1 MANNSPQTNVVLGLD
16 GNMYKLDTAFK
27 RGVSEQVVGKGN
39 YSPQSC
45 LMEDED
51 GKIYN
56 ILDLLA
62 GNKIALTP
70 EQIKGYP
77 MSPKSGIVSNHDGTI
92 GSLVTA
98 FLEAGGTL
106 TGKAWIPYFLPD
118 GKLAWKDYLDG
129 LNPPVP
135 TNIKGEKG
143 IDGLNF
149 KIYDTNFSSHTIEEI
164 DLFAQS
170 GHTESFDKSHITIS
184 VEPKVGDTIGLLIP
198 CSSTGHKSLYLGIVQ
213 SIMDVSIVCDGRG
226 AIHSGLKG
234 DIGLTGPK
242 GDVGDTGPQGIRG
255 EQGIPGPK
263 GDTGATGPQGTSL
276 NFMGIVHGNALIS
289 QPKVVNNMY
298 LVDDGSSPTYKVG
311 KMYVWNGSIWKEV
324 CQFVPDPSVFA
335 NHLAICDTDFA
346 AHTTAQLNA
355 FAVFNHMES
364 FDKTHILTAET
375 ITVGGMIGLMIQNS
389 DYGTKSLYLG
399 YVSKITGN
407 SIECYGRYC
416 IHTPNAITHN
426 TTTLTPNATYN
437 SGTLKISADSGVVNV
452 NGYIELKAEWH
463 MGETMFTLPVGFRPT
478 NLKSISMWLNNV
490 QIRLSVGND
499 GQVTFLE
506 TMSGT
511 IVPTFRYSFH
521 FSFII

>member
-1 MANNSPQTNVVLGLD
+1 MTNNSPQTNVVLGLD

-27 RGVSEQVVGKGN
+27 RGVAEQVIGQSN
-39 YSPQSC
+39 YAAQSC

-62 GNKIALTP
+62 GNKVPLTP

-106 TGKAWIPYFLPD
+106 SGKTWIPYFLPD

-129 LNPPVP
+129 LNPPSP

-149 KIYDTNFSSHTIEEI
+149 KI
-164 DLFAQS
+164 
-170 GHTESFDKSHITIS
+170 
-184 VEPKVGDTIGLLIP
+184 
-198 CSSTGHKSLYLGIVQ
+198 
-213 SIMDVSIVCDGRG
+213 
-226 AIHSGLKG
+226 
-234 DIGLTGPK
+234 
-242 GDVGDTGPQGIRG
+242 
-255 EQGIPGPK
+255 
-263 GDTGATGPQGTSL
+263 
-276 NFMGIVHGNALIS
+276 
-289 QPKVVNNMY
+289 
-298 LVDDGSSPTYKVG
+298 
-311 KMYVWNGSIWKEV
+311 
-324 CQFVPDPSVFA
+324 
-335 NHLAICDTDFA
+335 CDTDFA
-346 AHTTAQLNA
+346 AHTTAQLDA

-364 FDKTHILTAET
+364 FDKTHILTTET

-416 IHTPNAITHN
+416 IHTPKLVTHSTIT
-426 TTTLTPNATYN
+426 LGPDATYN
-437 SGTLKISADSGVVNV
+437 AGTLKMSVDNDVVNV
-452 NGYIELKAEWH
+452 NGYIDLKSEWH
-463 MGETMFTLPVGFRPT
+463 MGETMLTLPVGFRPT
-478 NLKSISMWLNNV
+478 NLKSISMWLNNIQV
-490 QIRLSVGND
+490 RFAVGTD
-499 GQVTFLE
+499 GQLTFLE

-511 IVPTFRYSFH
+511 LTPAFKYSFH
-521 FSFII
+521 FSFIR